1 MPVPRSPPK
10 DLSLLR
16 SLPTRATVGA
26 LAALVVSAAPA
37 HAVNTVVTASGASW
51 QVHDGA
57 APSLDTGSIRTI
69 TGNAFYGYGSIKVK
83 VFDAPAFDPST
94 RFNGEAM
101 RGFGLQFDGV
111 DSFASTSPV
120 LLDGIQIARS
130 IKVSKPGNWTRWLD
144 TYTNTTDRPITL
156 TSSFGGTLGINTPNN
171 QSTVAATS
179 SGDTAIS
186 DADSWVE
193 VFVPPAQPNPPVS
206 PPVTATP
213 RGPSAT
219 VLGTPAPFAAGFTGT
234 GNHQRDP
241 FTIPLPTTG
250 LDANFYGFRN
260 NLTLQPGQTRSLLHF
275 AVAGTAET
283 AATSGQQVAAVRT
296 TATNLAA
303 TPDLT
308 DIPTGLRCSVANFN
322 VATTPG
328 FDPAACATA
337 KLPEVQAQRDPA
349 LARTTS
355 PYPVVDKSITQ
366 MAADMAGGKTTSQ
379 EIVRAYLDRIA
390 AYDVGAFGF
399 HTYITVA
406 KDAMQQAKAADDR
419 RAAGATGDLL
429 GIPVNV
435 KDLYDTKDMPT
446 TDGTLALQDWQ
457 PKKDAFQIAR
467 LRAAGAVILGK
478 GNLSEFANSG
488 SYSESGYMM
497 TANAF
502 KPSKTSL
509 GSSGGP
515 AVATAL
521 SLAGFGMGTQTGVSL
536 YAPSTGASLVSLRG
550 TDGISSGSGVMPLT
564 YLQDFEGP
572 IARTTSDVARI
583 LNVTTGTDPGDPAT
597 VAADADAK
605 RPADWKTALDPSAL
619 KGKVIGYVPDAFDA
633 NLTYGQADGTV
644 AALKARFAD
653 LQAAGATLVPITTPI
668 PQTTGTG
675 LPTITNDARTEEGWQ
690 HYWEQQENPPFTTA
704 AGILS
709 SPKNLPYNRR
719 TQNPSPRLTT
729 SEVNRI
735 IAARDASKASVKSWM
750 DNAGVD
756 AVIYPGFR
764 SDVYDNDGAQTLS
777 SDRGTGVPTS
787 NYGLPTLILPVGA
800 NPDGDPMSLQIVGRA
815 FDDAKVLGFGYALE
829 QQLGGKGHLVP
840 ASAPA
845 LAYDPAAT
853 PAPPVKV
860 PAPIAPVTTSPTV
873 PPEEKMT
880 GVTTTSTVTT
890 TAPARAATTPR
901 LSVTLPK
908 SGALGATRIRLSV
921 KNTGATTATGVVTL
935 TRRIKVRGV
944 GRTQV
949 LGRAN
954 VTVAAGATKAISVTL
969 YAAGRRAVKGKKNL
983 AVAASFALRASSA
996 ETATKVG
1003 VTLRR

>member
-1 MPVPRSPPK
+1 MPRFPA
-10 DLSLLR
+10 
-16 SLPTRATVGA
+16 RAALGA
-26 LAALVVSAAPA
+26 LAALAVTAAPA
-37 HAVNTVVTASGASW
+37 HAVNTVVTGN
-51 QVHDGA
+51 GA
-57 APSLDTGSIRTI
+57 AWQIHDAASPSLDTGSIRTI
-69 TGNAFYGYGSIKVK
+69 TGQAFYGYGSIRVK
-83 VFDAPAFDPST
+83 VFDAPATDPSS

-111 DSFASTSPV
+111 DAFTSTSPV
-120 LLDGIQIARS
+120 LLDGISIARTV
-130 IKVSKPGNWTRWLD
+130 KVSKPGNWTRWLD
-144 TYTNTTDRPITL
+144 SYTNTTDRPITL
-156 TSSFGGTLGINTPNN
+156 TSSFGGTLGYNVPGR
-171 QSTVAATS
+171 QSVVAATS
-179 SGDTAIS
+179 SGDTTIS
-186 DADSWVE
+186 AADSWVE
-193 VFVPPAQPNPPVS
+193 VSVPPAQTTPPANPPA
-206 PPVTATP
+206 TATP

-219 VLGTPAPFAAGFTGT
+219 VLGTPAPFANGFGGT

-241 FTIPLPTTG
+241 FTIALPTTG
-250 LDANFYGFRN
+250 LDANFYGFRS
-260 NLTLQPGQTRSLLHF
+260 NLTLLPGQTRSLLHY
-275 AVAGTAET
+275 AVAGVAET
-283 AATSGQQVAAVRT
+283 AATSGQQVAAVQT
-296 TATNLAA
+296 TAQNLAA

-308 DIPTGLRCSVANFN
+308 DIPTGLRCTIANFN
-322 VATTPG
+322 PASTPG
-328 FDPAACATA
+328 IDPAACATA
-337 KLPEVQAQRDPA
+337 KAPEVPAQRTPA
-349 LARTTS
+349 LATTTS

-366 MAADMAGGKTTSQ
+366 MAADMASGKTTSQ
-379 EIVRAYLDRIA
+379 QIVRAYLDRIA
-390 AYDVGAFGF
+390 AYDTGAFGF

-406 KDAMQQAKAADDR
+406 KDAMTQAKAADDAR
-419 RAAGATGDLL
+419 KAGRTGDLL
-429 GIPVNV
+429 GIPVTV

-572 IARTTSDVARI
+572 IARTTSDIARI
-583 LNVTTGTDPGDPAT
+583 LNITTGTDPGDPAT

-605 RPADWKTALDPSAL
+605 RPADWKTALDPGAL

-633 NLTYGQADGTV
+633 NFTYGQNDGTV

-653 LQAAGATLVPITTPI
+653 IEAAGATLVPITTPI
-668 PQTTGTG
+668 PPATGAG
-675 LPTITNDARTEEGWQ
+675 ALSGSRTEEGWQ

-704 AGILS
+704 SGILS
-709 SPKNLPYNRR
+709 SPKNLPYNRT
-719 TQNPSPRLTT
+719 TQAPAARL
-729 SEVNRI
+729 SAADVAKI
-735 IAARDASKASVKSWM
+735 IASRDASKASVKTWM
-750 DNAGVD
+750 DTAGVD
-756 AVIYPGFR
+756 AVVYPGFR
-764 SDVYDNDGAQTLS
+764 SDVYDNDGGQDLS

-840 ASAPA
+840 PSAPA

-853 PAPPVKV
+853 PAPIAIDPPV
-860 PAPIAPVTTSPTV
+860 PPVTTSPTV
-873 PPEEKMT
+873 KPEEKV
-880 GVTTTSTVTT
+880 VTVTNTVTT
-890 TAPARAATTPR
+890 TTTTAVPGPPVATAPK
-901 LSVTLPK
+901 LSVILPR

-921 KNTGATTATGVVTL
+921 RNSGTSTATGVVTL

-954 VTVAAGATKAISVTL
+954 VTVAAGTTKPVTVTL
-969 YAAGRRAVKGKKNL
+969 SAAGRRAVKGKTRL
-983 AVAASFALRASSA
+983 AIAARFALRASGA